1 MGVDQVG
8 HAKVRDQAIQRG
20 QFATGLPFN
29 RADVFRFTHEYT
41 SLAAHSVAL
50 VGFIAAMTGLVNFHN
65 LIFTIS
71 TATTWN
77 PYALHFE
84 PVGWSPLSE

>member
-1 MGVDQVG
+1 
-8 HAKVRDQAIQRG
+8 
-20 QFATGLPFN
+20 LPFN
-29 RADVFRFTHEYT
+29 RADVFRFAHEYT
-41 SLAAHSVAL
+41 SLAAHSLAL
-50 VGFIAAMTGLVNFHN
+50 VSFIASMPGLVNFHI

-77 PYALHFE
+77 LYAVHFE